1 MHFLKDNNMSES
13 CCSQSCGSE
22 RITHGKWLKIAFALV
37 IMTIAYNIAEA
48 LVAVF
53 TGYSA
58 ESIALVGFGFDSLLE
73 VSAAILML
81 WRLIEQMRHNNDEAI
96 EHAETAVHRFV
107 GVTFLL
113 LAGYIAFDSIT
124 ILWHQIRPETTIIG
138 IILAA
143 LSLLI
148 MPLLAWVKM
157 RAAKEINSSALRAE
171 AKETVACSIL
181 SLILL
186 VGLGLNAALGWWW
199 ADPVTALVMVPWLV
213 KEGLAGIRGQSCCG

>member
-1 MHFLKDNNMSES
+1 MLHFLATLVASV
-13 CCSQSCGSE
+13 
-22 RITHGKWLKIAFALV
+22 GKWLKIAFALV
-37 IMTIAYNIAEA
+37 ILTIAYNIAEA

-73 VSAAILML
+73 VSAAFLML
-81 WRLIEQMRHNNDEAI
+81 WRLIEQLRHHSDEAI
-96 EHAETAVHRFV
+96 KEVETTVHRFV
-107 GVTFLL
+107 GATFLL

-124 ILWHQIRPETTIIG
+124 TLWHQARPEVSIVG

-148 MPLLAWVKM
+148 MPLLAWGKM
-157 RAAKEINSSALRAE
+157 RAAREINRPALRAE

-181 SLILL
+181 SLIVLI
-186 VGLGLNAALGWWW
+186 GLGLNAALGWWW
-199 ADPVTALVMVPWLV
+199 ADPVAALVMIPWLL
-213 KEGLAGIRGQSCCG
+213 KEGLAGMRGQGCCG